1 MNDVDTGAL
10 GPSGRFA
17 RMEAA
22 LDRIELKLD
31 LKADMTRVVEL
42 EARHAALELS
52 ISRMVSGET
61 TSPLG
66 QLYLQRFNEM
76 ESSIEDLKTKDQN
89 REAVALAV
97 KSDADRRY
105 GTLLWI
111 VGVASLFNVGLALMV
126 ALRTPAG

>member
-126 ALRTPAG
+126 ALRTPAV